1 MIYRKKGFIII
12 NEKVTA
18 LLNEVFKGKCID
30 SIKIANDNT
39 IEVNG
44 QTYLVLD
51 DEEADNYYYN
61 YQMEFIDDVGLEG
74 FSNYFKNWI
83 IDNCIDEEYFFNI
96 MNECNEFYL
105 DDIESEN
112 SLTHDNRLEEEIEE
126 SGCTDRDEYLEFLN
140 NNYDSAVDWYRD
152 NFGDDMLTEYIKE
165 HENLIDWDKVIEECK
180 SIDGRGIIS
189 SYDGCEIELDDWY
202 FAYRI
207 D

>member
-1 MIYRKKGFIII
+1 ME

-18 LLNEVFKGKCID
+18 LLNGVFEGENID
-30 SIKIANDNT
+30 SIEIVDENT

-51 DEEADNYYYN
+51 DEEADNYYYD
-61 YQMEFIDDVGLEG
+61 YQKGLIDDLGLDG
-74 FSNYFKNWI
+74 FNDYFKDWI
-83 IDNCIDEEYFFNI
+83 IDNCIDEDHFFNI

-105 DDIESEN
+105 DDIENEG

-126 SGCTDRDEYLEFLN
+126 NGCADRDEYLKLLN

-152 NFGDDMLTEYIKE
+152 NFGDNMLTDYIKE
-165 HENLIDWDKVIEECK
+165 HEYLIDWDEVIEECK
-180 SIDGRGIIS
+180 SVDGRGTIS
-189 SYDGCEIELDDWY
+189 DYDGCEIELEDWY

>member
-1 MIYRKKGFIII
+1 ME

-18 LLNEVFKGKCID
+18 LLTEVFEGENID
-30 SIKIANDNT
+30 SIEIANDAR
-39 IEVNG
+39 IKVNG

-51 DEEADNYYYN
+51 DEEADNYYYD
-61 YQMEFIDDVGLEG
+61 YQKGLIDDLGLDG
-74 FSNYFKNWI
+74 FNDYFKDWI
-83 IDNCIDEEYFFNI
+83 IDNCINEEHFFNI

-105 DDIESEN
+105 DDIENEE

-126 SGCTDRDEYLEFLN
+126 NGCKDRDGYLELLN

-152 NFGDDMLTEYIKE
+152 NFGDNMLTDYIKE
-165 HENLIDWDKVIEECK
+165 HEYLIDWDTVIEECT
-180 SIDGRGIIS
+180 SVDGRGAIS
-189 SYDGCEIELDDWY
+189 DYDGCEIELEDWY

>member
-1 MIYRKKGFIII
+1 ME

-18 LLNEVFKGKCID
+18 LLNEVFEGENID
-30 SIKIANDNT
+30 SIEILDDAT

-44 QTYLVLD
+44 QQTYLVLD

-61 YQMEFIDDVGLEG
+61 YQKELIGDLGLDAFIG
-74 FSNYFKNWI
+74 YFQDII
-83 IDNCIDEEYFFNI
+83 IDNCIDEEHFFNI

-105 DDIESEN
+105 DDIENEE

-126 SGCTDRDEYLEFLN
+126 NGCANRDEYLELLN

-152 NFGDDMLTEYIKE
+152 NFGDNMLTDYIKE
-165 HENLIDWDKVIEECK
+165 HEYLIDWDEVIEECK
-180 SIDGRGIIS
+180 SVDGRGTIS
-189 SYDGCEIELDDWY
+189 DYDGCEIELEDWY

>member
-1 MIYRKKGFIII
+1 ME

-18 LLNEVFKGKCID
+18 LLNEVFEGENID
-30 SIKIANDNT
+30 SIEIANDAT
-39 IEVNG
+39 IKING

-61 YQMEFIDDVGLEG
+61 YQNGLIGDLGLDAFIG
-74 FSNYFKNWI
+74 YFQDII
-83 IDNCIDEEYFFNI
+83 IDNCIDEDHFFNI
-96 MNECNEFYL
+96 MNECNETYL
-105 DDIESEN
+105 DDIENEG

-126 SGCTDRDEYLEFLN
+126 NGCADRDEYLELLN

-152 NFGDDMLTEYIKE
+152 NFGDNMLTDYIKE
-165 HENLIDWDKVIEECK
+165 HEYLIDWDTVIEECK
-180 SIDGRGIIS
+180 SVDGRGAIS
-189 SYDGCEIELDDWY
+189 DYDGCEIELEDWY

>member
-1 MIYRKKGFIII
+1 ME

-18 LLNEVFKGKCID
+18 LLTEVVEGENID
-30 SIKIANDNT
+30 SIEIANDAR
-39 IEVNG
+39 IKVNG

-51 DEEADNYYYN
+51 DEEADNYYYD
-61 YQMEFIDDVGLEG
+61 YQKGLIDDLGLDG
-74 FSNYFKNWI
+74 FNDYFKDWI
-83 IDNCIDEEYFFNI
+83 INNCIDEDHFFNI

-105 DDIESEN
+105 DDIENEE

-126 SGCTDRDEYLEFLN
+126 NGCKDRDGYLELLN

-152 NFGDDMLTEYIKE
+152 NFGDNMLTDYIKE
-165 HENLIDWDKVIEECK
+165 HEYLIDWDTVIEECK
-180 SIDGRGIIS
+180 SVDGRGIIS
-189 SYDGCEIELDDWY
+189 DYDGCEIELEDWY

>member
-1 MIYRKKGFIII
+1 ME

-18 LLNEVFKGKCID
+18 LLNGVFEGENID
-30 SIKIANDNT
+30 SIEIVDENT

-51 DEEADNYYYN
+51 DEEADNYYYD
-61 YQMEFIDDVGLEG
+61 YQKGLIEDLGLDG
-74 FSNYFKNWI
+74 FNDYFKDWI
-83 IDNCIDEEYFFNI
+83 IDNCIDEDHFFNI

-105 DDIESEN
+105 ADIENEE
-112 SLTHDNRLEEEIEE
+112 SLTHDNRLVEEIDEN
-126 SGCTDRDEYLEFLN
+126 GCKDRDEYLELLN

-152 NFGDDMLTEYIKE
+152 NFGDNMLTDYIKE
-165 HENLIDWDKVIEECK
+165 HEYLIDWDTVIEECK
-180 SIDGRGIIS
+180 SVDGRGTIS
-189 SYDGCEIELDDWY
+189 DYDGCEIELEDWY

>member
-1 MIYRKKGFIII
+1 ME

-18 LLNEVFKGKCID
+18 LLNGVFEGENID
-30 SIKIANDNT
+30 SIEIVDENT

-51 DEEADNYYYN
+51 DEEADNYYYD
-61 YQMEFIDDVGLEG
+61 YQKGLIEDLGLDG
-74 FSNYFKNWI
+74 FNDYFKDWI
-83 IDNCIDEEYFFNI
+83 IDNCIDEDHFFNI

-105 DDIESEN
+105 DDIENEG
-112 SLTHDNRLEEEIEE
+112 SLTHDNRLEEEMEE
-126 SGCTDRDEYLEFLN
+126 NGCADRDEYLKLLN

-152 NFGDDMLTEYIKE
+152 NFGDNMLTDYIKE
-165 HENLIDWDKVIEECK
+165 HDYLIDWDEVIEECK
-180 SIDGRGIIS
+180 SVDGRGTIS
-189 SYDGCEIELDDWY
+189 DYDGCEIELEDWY

>member
-1 MIYRKKGFIII
+1 ME

-18 LLNEVFKGKCID
+18 LLNGVFEGENID
-30 SIKIANDNT
+30 SIEIVDENT
-39 IEVNG
+39 IEING

-51 DEEADNYYYN
+51 DEEADNYYYD
-61 YQMEFIDDVGLEG
+61 YQKGLIEDLGLDG
-74 FSNYFKNWI
+74 FNDYFKDWI
-83 IDNCIDEEYFFNI
+83 IDNCIDEEHFFNI

-105 DDIESEN
+105 DDIENEG

-126 SGCTDRDEYLEFLN
+126 NGCKDRDEYLELLN

-152 NFGDDMLTEYIKE
+152 NFGDNMLTDYIKE
-165 HENLIDWDKVIEECK
+165 HEYLIDWDEVIEECK
-180 SIDGRGIIS
+180 SVDGRGTIS
-189 SYDGCEIELDDWY
+189 DYDGCEIELEDWY

>member
-1 MIYRKKGFIII
+1 ME

-18 LLNEVFKGKCID
+18 LLNGVFEGENID
-30 SIKIANDNT
+30 SIEIVDENT

-51 DEEADNYYYN
+51 DEEADNYYYD
-61 YQMEFIDDVGLEG
+61 YQKGLIDDLGLDG
-74 FSNYFKNWI
+74 FNDYFKDWI
-83 IDNCIDEEYFFNI
+83 IDNCIDEDHFFNI

-105 DDIESEN
+105 DDIENEG
-112 SLTHDNRLEEEIEE
+112 SLTHDNRLEEEMEE
-126 SGCTDRDEYLEFLN
+126 NGCADRDEYLKLLN

-152 NFGDDMLTEYIKE
+152 NFGDNMLTDYIKE
-165 HENLIDWDKVIEECK
+165 HDYLIDWDEVIEECK
-180 SIDGRGIIS
+180 SVDGRGTIS
-189 SYDGCEIELDDWY
+189 DYDGCEIELEDWY

>member
-1 MIYRKKGFIII
+1 ME

-18 LLNEVFKGKCID
+18 LLTEVFEGENID
-30 SIKIANDNT
+30 SIEIVDENT

-51 DEEADNYYYN
+51 DEEADNYYYD
-61 YQMEFIDDVGLEG
+61 YQKGLIDDLGLDG
-74 FSNYFKNWI
+74 FNDYFKDWI
-83 IDNCIDEEYFFNI
+83 IDNCIDEEHFFNM

-105 DDIESEN
+105 DDIENEG
-112 SLTHDNRLEEEIEE
+112 SLTHDNRLEEEMEE
-126 SGCTDRDEYLEFLN
+126 NGCADRDEYLELLN

-152 NFGDDMLTEYIKE
+152 NFGDNMLSDYIKE
-165 HENLIDWDKVIEECK
+165 HEYLIDWDTVIEECK
-180 SIDGRGIIS
+180 SVDGRGAIS
-189 SYDGCEIELDDWY
+189 DYDGCEIELEDWY

>member
-1 MIYRKKGFIII
+1 ME

-18 LLNEVFKGKCID
+18 LLNGVFEGENID
-30 SIKIANDNT
+30 SIEIVDENT

-51 DEEADNYYYN
+51 DEEADNYYYD
-61 YQMEFIDDVGLEG
+61 YQKGLIEDLGIDG
-74 FSNYFKNWI
+74 FNDYFKDWI
-83 IDNCIDEEYFFNI
+83 IDNCIDEEHFFNI

-105 DDIESEN
+105 DDIENEG

-126 SGCTDRDEYLEFLN
+126 NGCKDRDEYLELLN

-152 NFGDDMLTEYIKE
+152 NFGDNMLTDYIKE
-165 HENLIDWDKVIEECK
+165 HEYLIDWDTVIEECK
-180 SIDGRGIIS
+180 SVDGRGTIS
-189 SYDGCEIELDDWY
+189 DYDGCEIELEDWY

>member
-1 MIYRKKGFIII
+1 ME

-18 LLNEVFKGKCID
+18 LLNGVFEGENID
-30 SIKIANDNT
+30 SIEIVDENT

-51 DEEADNYYYN
+51 DEEADNYYYD
-61 YQMEFIDDVGLEG
+61 YQKGLIDDLGLDG
-74 FSNYFKNWI
+74 FNDYFKDWI
-83 IDNCIDEEYFFNI
+83 IDNCIDEEHFFNI

-105 DDIESEN
+105 DDIENEG

-126 SGCTDRDEYLEFLN
+126 NGCKDRDEYLELLN
-140 NNYDSAVDWYRD
+140 NNYDNAIDWYRD
-152 NFGDDMLTEYIKE
+152 NFGDNMLTDYIKE
-165 HENLIDWDKVIEECK
+165 HEYLIDWDEVIEECK
-180 SIDGRGIIS
+180 SVDGRGTIS
-189 SYDGCEIELDDWY
+189 DYDGCEIELEDWY

>member
-1 MIYRKKGFIII
+1 ME

-18 LLNEVFKGKCID
+18 LLNGVFEGENID
-30 SIKIANDNT
+30 SIEIVDENT

-51 DEEADNYYYN
+51 DEEADNYYYD
-61 YQMEFIDDVGLEG
+61 YQKGLIDDLGLDG
-74 FSNYFKNWI
+74 FNDYFKDWI
-83 IDNCIDEEYFFNI
+83 IDNCINEEHFFNI
-96 MNECNEFYL
+96 MNESNEFYL
-105 DDIESEN
+105 DDIESEG

-126 SGCTDRDEYLEFLN
+126 NGCADRDEYLELLN

-152 NFGDDMLTEYIKE
+152 NFGDNMLTDYIKE
-165 HENLIDWDKVIEECK
+165 HEYLIDWDTVIEECK
-180 SIDGRGIIS
+180 SVDGRGAIS
-189 SYDGCEIELDDWY
+189 DYDGCEIELEDWY

>member
-1 MIYRKKGFIII
+1 ME

-18 LLNEVFKGKCID
+18 LLNGVFEGENID
-30 SIKIANDNT
+30 SIEIVDENT

-51 DEEADNYYYN
+51 DEEADNYYYD
-61 YQMEFIDDVGLEG
+61 YQKGLIDDLGLDG
-74 FSNYFKNWI
+74 FNDYFKDWI
-83 IDNCIDEEYFFNI
+83 IDNCINEEHFFNI

-105 DDIESEN
+105 DDIENEG

-126 SGCTDRDEYLEFLN
+126 NGCKDRDEYLELLN

-152 NFGDDMLTEYIKE
+152 NFGDNMLTDYIKE
-165 HENLIDWDKVIEECK
+165 HEYLIDWDTVIEECK
-180 SIDGRGIIS
+180 SVDGRGTIS
-189 SYDGCEIELDDWY
+189 DYDGCEIELEDWY

>member
-1 MIYRKKGFIII
+1 ME

-18 LLNEVFKGKCID
+18 LLNGVFEGENID
-30 SIKIANDNT
+30 SIEIVDENT

-51 DEEADNYYYN
+51 DEEADNYYYD
-61 YQMEFIDDVGLEG
+61 YQKGLIDDLGLDG
-74 FSNYFKNWI
+74 FNDYFKDWI
-83 IDNCIDEEYFFNI
+83 IDNCIDEEHFFNI

-105 DDIESEN
+105 DDIENEE

-126 SGCTDRDEYLEFLN
+126 NGCANRDEYLELLN

-152 NFGDDMLTEYIKE
+152 NFGDNMLTDYIKE
-165 HENLIDWDKVIEECK
+165 HEYLIDWDEVIEECK
-180 SIDGRGIIS
+180 SVDGRGTIS
-189 SYDGCEIELDDWY
+189 DYDGCEIELEDWY